1 MVQKA
6 GASWTGPRL
15 SGGVLFAC
23 AASFQAPEWKRV
35 SPFLAAFSSS
45 RCSFSMHR
53 PVPSLACFHFHARP
67 AILRCV
73 ALLGLAASLARSVP
87 SYLPI
92 QRCPAARIRCCSNSY
107 QCSSLLFFIDRWS
120 QILAT
125 VLPILSLAV
134 RMQQH
139 IVATIPMNDRGRM
152 PNLREGKEMYYIH
165 ACHIKPVKCME
176 KNQ

>member
-1 MVQKA
+1 MEK
-6 GASWTGPRL
+6 GL
-15 SGGVLFAC
+15 
-23 AASFQAPEWKRV
+23 
-35 SPFLAAFSSS
+35 AFSCSLFVSLFVLDASS
-45 RCSFSMHR
+45 CSFLGMLPFPRTAGHI
-53 PVPSLACFHFHARP
+53 A
-67 AILRCV
+67 LRCV
-73 ALLGLAASLARSVP
+73 ARARRLARSVP